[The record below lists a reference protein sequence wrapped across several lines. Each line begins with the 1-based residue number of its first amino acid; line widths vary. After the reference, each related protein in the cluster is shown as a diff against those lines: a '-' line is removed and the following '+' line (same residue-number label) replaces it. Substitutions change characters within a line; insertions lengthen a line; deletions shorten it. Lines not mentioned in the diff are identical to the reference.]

1 MKVYFAGSIRG
12 GRSDAELYGRI
23 ISYIKKTD
31 IVLTEHIG
39 SKDLAVKEKGVG
51 DIDIYEQDTAW
62 LRESDVLIGE
72 CTNPSLGVGYELGY
86 AESLGKPCH
95 VFYDKSRTQ
104 MSAMITG
111 NRRFFVHP
119 YLSEDEIYPIIDKIL
134 NGLRIPTDAVESAYC
149 IFHQKLRVYI
159 FSNSK
164 TQKDE
169 IECAVS
175 SYAMSMNHALYQKLA
190 AGRPDFLMDHTRFAE
205 DLESAVES
213 LERMV

>member
-12 GRSDAELYGRI
+12 GRTDAELYGRI

-95 VFYDKSRTQ
+95 VFYDMSRTQ

-149 IFHQKLRVYI
+149 IFHQKLRVYS

-175 SYAMSMNHALYQKLA
+175 SYAMSMNQALYQKLA

-213 LERMV
+213 LEHMM